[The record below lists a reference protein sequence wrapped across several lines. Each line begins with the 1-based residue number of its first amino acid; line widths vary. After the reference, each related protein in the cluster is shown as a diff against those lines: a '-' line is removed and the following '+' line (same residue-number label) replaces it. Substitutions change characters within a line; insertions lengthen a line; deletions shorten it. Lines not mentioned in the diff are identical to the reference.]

1 MNIMTELRSMVND
14 WYKYM
19 NTSIPKGVNGKLF
32 TNIMYSNRSRIVSLQ
47 DKYTELDSRVIEN
60 EALRQFFKKT
70 DEEIHKDCE
79 RYGVE
84 PRWNNYKMTSNTSSE
99 NTSKL

>member
-1 MNIMTELRSMVND
+1 MNIMTEFRSMVND

-60 EALRQFFKKT
+60 EALRQFLDKT
-70 DEEIHKDCE
+70 DEEIEKDLVK
-79 RYGVE
+79 YGVE
-84 PRWNNYKMTSNTSSE
+84 QKCKIYKRKYNTSPRS
-99 NTSKL
+99 TSR

>member
-1 MNIMTELRSMVND
+1 MNIMTEFRSMVND

-32 TNIMYSNRSRIVSLQ
+32 TNIMYSNRERMVQLQ
-47 DKYTELDSRVIEN
+47 DKYPELDCRVVEN

-70 DEEIHKDCE
+70 DEEIHEDCE

-84 PRWNNYKMTSNTSSE
+84 PRWNNYNMTSNTSSE